1 MALTWF
7 LSRLTPLALLPFVV
21 YSVFHVATY
30 VRGNIIPVFSPPPA
44 SAASAT
50 SPPSSSSSRPQ
61 APPRP
66 TGPVADAIGKFIKE
80 YYDSSMTLVAF
91 LEIALWF
98 RVALSALF
106 FTKGSWVLLVAYS
119 VFLRARYAQSAFVQ
133 SAFANL
139 GARADAV
146 LANQS
151 TDPRVR
157 GAWEQVKAAMRH
169 VVDSTDVQRIAAARA
184 QSEGAKKAQ

>member
-30 VRGNIIPVFSPPPA
+30 VRGSIIPIVSPPAAPA
-44 SAASAT
+44 SSAT
-50 SPPSSSSSRPQ
+50 SPPSSSRPTQ
-61 APPRP
+61 PPRP

-91 LEIALWF
+91 LEIALWL
-98 RVALSALF
+98 RVAFSAVLF
-106 FTKGSWVLLVAYS
+106 ARGSWILLVAYS
-119 VFLRARYAQSAFVQ
+119 VFLRARYAQSSFVQ

-139 GARADAV
+139 AARADAV

-157 GAWEQVKAAMRH
+157 AAWEQVKGLLKS
-169 VVDSTDVQRIAAARA
+169 VVDSTDVQRMAAARA
-184 QSEGAKKAQ
+184 QAQAEAAKKAQ

>member
-30 VRGNIIPVFSPPPA
+30 IRGNIIPVISPAPTAGP
-44 SAASAT
+44 SAT
-50 SPPSSSSSRPQ
+50 SPPPSSGRP
-61 APPRP
+61 APAPRP

-91 LEIALWF
+91 LEIALWL
-98 RVALSALF
+98 RVAFSALLF
-106 FTKGSWVLLVAYS
+106 ARGSWILLVAYT
-119 VFLRARYAQSAFVQ
+119 VFLRARYAQSSFVQ

-139 GARADAV
+139 GARADAI

-157 GAWEQVKAAMRH
+157 SAWEHVKGALRT
-169 VVDSTDVQRIAAARA
+169 VVDSTDVQRVAAARA
-184 QSEGAKKAQ
+184 QAEQAKKAQ